1 MAVIQHHISSCLT
14 IYVFLFNTHSYEHSS
29 PYKRSDAMYPTTVAN
44 AMHRAST
51 VTHDFILENITA
63 AIDQT
68 YKEMVYD
75 EEVIMQ
81 GMTMIASPWRNNY
94 QSAFVNGKKLYCSL
108 F

>member
-1 MAVIQHHISSCLT
+1 MLYH
-14 IYVFLFNTHSYEHSS
+14 LFINSS

-68 YKEMVYD
+68 YKEIIYD
-75 EEVIMQ
+75 EEKIMQ
-81 GMTMIASPWRNNY
+81 GMTLIASPWRNNY
-94 QSAFVNGKKLYCSL
+94 QSAFVNGNK
-108 F
+108 

>member
-1 MAVIQHHISSCLT
+1 
-14 IYVFLFNTHSYEHSS
+14 
-29 PYKRSDAMYPTTVAN
+29 MYPTTVAN

-68 YKEMVYD
+68 YKEIVYD
-75 EEVIMQ
+75 EGRIMQ

-94 QSAFVNGKKLYCSL
+94 QSAFVNGRKLNYYL

>member
-1 MAVIQHHISSCLT
+1 
-14 IYVFLFNTHSYEHSS
+14 
-29 PYKRSDAMYPTTVAN
+29 MYPTTVAN

-51 VTHDFILENITA
+51 VTQDFILENITA